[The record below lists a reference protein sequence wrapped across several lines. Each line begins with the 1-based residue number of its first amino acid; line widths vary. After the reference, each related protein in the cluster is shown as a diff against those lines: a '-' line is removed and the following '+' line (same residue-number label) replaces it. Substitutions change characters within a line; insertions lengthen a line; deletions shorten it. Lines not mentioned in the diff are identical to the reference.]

1 MIPITEI
8 PGFIREFARRK
19 DLDLLEPQR
28 RHLEEYLTG
37 LMVCD
42 NHTVS
47 AMNDWFTGHRD
58 QSAKNHFL
66 TDSQWDEEKLEKAR
80 NELILG
86 EVKKRNV
93 RSGAI
98 AFDDTM
104 IHKTGKN
111 IPNTGKYFDHSL
123 GCYVH
128 GQPLVTS
135 HFVCKHFHVPLDF
148 EIYQKAQGAGEEDH
162 QTKLELVKLLFEKA
176 QKRGLPFRVA
186 LMDTWYLCKETYDF
200 YEEKAHFPLV
210 AAAKS
215 NLQMYTA
222 TGTVSLAEYAASL
235 PAEAFKRVEIETAQG
250 HKRTF
255 LCFTKCVKLVSLGRK
270 VRLVISYDG
279 QREQSGPKFLVTNQ
293 LGWEIRRILW
303 EYSQRWFIER
313 FYQESKQHL
322 GLEECEMRK
331 PTGIQRHYRMVF
343 LADTLLQLNALTG
356 PLTRWFKTNVQSLA
370 GKCSMVKTEVV
381 RSFISW
387 TLRQA
392 YFADEVDFILT
403 KAFAPQSDIR
413 ITFAD

>member
-1 MIPITEI
+1 LIPITEV
-8 PGFIREFARRK
+8 PGFIRAFAGRE
-19 DLDLLEPQR
+19 DLGLNQPQR

-66 TDSQWDEEKLEKAR
+66 TESGWDEQKLEKAR
-80 NELILG
+80 NSLIME

-93 RSGAI
+93 HSGALI
-98 AFDDTM
+98 FDDTL
-104 IHKTGKN
+104 IHKTGKE
-111 IPNTGKYFDHSL
+111 IPDTGKFYDHGQGS
-123 GCYVH
+123 YVH
-128 GQPLVTS
+128 GQQIVTS
-135 HFVCKHFHVPLDF
+135 QFACKYFHVPLDF
-148 EIYQKAQGAGEEDH
+148 EIYRKKEEAPEEDF
-162 QTKLELVKLLFEKA
+162 QSKLELFQGLFEKA
-176 QKRGLPFRVA
+176 QKRRLPFTVA
-186 LMDTWYLCKETYDF
+186 LMDSWYFCKETADF
-200 YEEKAHFPLV
+200 LGVFPYV

-215 NLQMYTA
+215 TLQMHTA
-222 TGTVSLAEYAASL
+222 TGPVSLADYAASL
-235 PAEAFKRVEIETAQG
+235 PAEAFKKVEIETAQG

-255 LCFTKCVKLVSLGRK
+255 LYFTKCVKLTKVGQ
-270 VRLVISYDG
+270 VRLVISYDS
-279 QREQSGPKFLVTNQ
+279 QREKSEPKFLVTNQ

-303 EYSQRWFIER
+303 EYTQRWFIER
-313 FYQESKQHL
+313 FYQEAKQHL
-322 GLEECEMRK
+322 GLEECEMRR
-331 PTGIQRHYRMVF
+331 PTGIQRHYRLVF
-343 LADTLLQLNALTG
+343 LADTLLQLNALVG
-356 PLTRWFKTNVQSLA
+356 PLTRWFKGNVQSLA

-403 KAFAPQSDIR
+403 KAFAPQSEPR